1 MNPRPRGR
9 YKKKKR
15 DLILYLKITLIC
27 YLAIFGVA
35 YMSSDTSA
43 NFSSQSVL
51 TGAITAGIWI
61 PEIPA
66 IACGMEDSTDEITGE
81 ESAPT
86 SEVKAT
92 EATVVTVIDPV
103 NGEEVEVDCGDLS
116 DATEGQVETG
126 KSKELECKKTEA
138 PESTEQ
144 VTIDCIEEEK
154 EEAAENAEVP
164 AIEKEK
170 EEEKAAED
178 IEAPAVDEEKAEK
191 EEPAEE
197 VKTPVTEKE
206 NEEKEKEK
214 EKENAPENTET
225 TAIEKE
231 KEAKPQNESITEE
244 KAVNKENGAKTGA
257 DESKESEVP
266 KPNTESPIP
275 PKSNDENKSDES
287 SQMLKL

>member
-15 DLILYLKITLIC
+15 NLILYFKITLIC

-66 IACGMEDSTDEITGE
+66 ITCDMEDSTDEITGE
-81 ESAPT
+81 ESAPI
-86 SEVKAT
+86 SEDKGT

-103 NGEEVEVDCGDLS
+103 TGEEVEVDCGDLS
-116 DATEGQVETG
+116 DATEGEVETG
-126 KSKELECKKTEA
+126 KSKEVECKKPEA
-138 PESTEQ
+138 LESSEK
-144 VTIDCIEEEK
+144 VTIECKEE
-154 EEAAENAEVP
+154 EEAAEDAEIP

-178 IEAPAVDEEKAEK
+178 IKEPAVDKEKAEK
-191 EEPAEE
+191 EKTAEE
-197 VKTPVTEKE
+197 VKTPATEKEKE
-206 NEEKEKEK
+206 NEI
-214 EKENAPENTET
+214 ENAPENTET
-225 TAIEKE
+225 PATEKE

-244 KAVNKENGAKTGA
+244 KAVNKEVGAKTGA
-257 DESKESEVP
+257 DESKENEGQ
-266 KPNTESPIP
+266 KPNIEGPNP
-275 PKSNDENKSDES
+275 PKSND
-287 SQMLKL
+287 

>member
-81 ESAPT
+81 ETALT

-92 EATVVTVIDPV
+92 EVTVITVIDPV
-103 NGEEVEVDCGDLS
+103 TGEEVEVDCGDLS
-116 DATEGQVETG
+116 DETDSDVEPG
-126 KSKELECKKTEA
+126 KSKVVDCKKTDS
-138 PESTEQ
+138 PELTEK
-144 VTIDCIEEEK
+144 VIVECKDEEE
-154 EEAAENAEVP
+154 EDATEAAEVP
-164 AIEKEK
+164 AIEKEE
-170 EEEKAAED
+170 EEEKATEE

-191 EEPAEE
+191 EKAAEE

-206 NEEKEKEK
+206 EK
-214 EKENAPENTET
+214 ATTPENIET
-225 TAIEKE
+225 PAIEKE

-244 KAVNKENGAKTGA
+244 KAVDKEDGVKTGL
-257 DESKESEVP
+257 DESKESEVQ
-266 KPNTESPIP
+266 KPNYESSNP
-275 PKSNDENKSDES
+275 PKSNDEN
-287 SQMLKL
+287 